1 MADEK
6 ICWMSALE
14 LTEAYAKGKISPVDA
29 LEAILERAKR
39 YNPEL
44 NAIVTPTETDARAT
58 ARKAERDI
66 KAGKK
71 VGPLSGVPITIKDLV
86 WTKGVRTTFGSK
98 LYENF
103 VPDEDAVLVERLKNA
118 GAVIIGK
125 TNVPE
130 FGLIA
135 YTDNLIFGPT
145 HNPWDKTKTS
155 GGSSGGAAAAVAA
168 GMGPIAHGNDGGGS
182 IRIPASFCGVY
193 GIKPS
198 FGRVP
203 DYPGLTMWETM
214 NSDGPITRTVSD
226 AALMLDVMS
235 GPDERDRF
243 SLPVTGE
250 HYLENV
256 GKGVAGAKVAYT
268 PNLGYAA
275 VDVDVENITRK
286 AAFAFEMLECEVTEI
301 KPDLINMENDLIT
314 SIVAKTVTT
323 NAKRFEE
330 WKKILYPYYSS
341 FLALE
346 PTLKSRDIV
355 QIEYKRE
362 ELWKKMRKIFGQY
375 DFLLTP
381 VTAVAAFEIGKSGP
395 VFPSKIAGRGV
406 GPIGWM
412 PFTYPFNFTGQPAA
426 SIPCGFTARG
436 LPIGLQVV
444 GRRYDD
450 LGVLKASRAYE
461 KRFPWQGK
469 KPPL

>member
-1 MADEK
+1 LVDDK

-14 LTEAYAKGKISPVDA
+14 LTEAYAKGKMSPVDA
-29 LEAILERAKR
+29 LEAILERVKR

-44 NAIVTPTETDARAT
+44 NAIVTPTETDARAA

-71 VGPLSGVPITIKDLV
+71 VSPLSGVPITIKDLV

-145 HNPWDKTKTS
+145 RNPWDKTKTS

-226 AALMLDVMS
+226 AALMLDVMA

-243 SLPVTGE
+243 SLPAAGE

-256 GKGVAGAKVAYT
+256 GKGVAGARVAYT

-314 SIVAKTVTT
+314 FIVAKTVTT

-346 PTLKSRDIV
+346 PSLKSRDIV
-355 QIEYKRE
+355 QIDYKRE
-362 ELWKKMRKIFGQY
+362 ELWKKMRKIFDQY

-381 VTAVAAFEIGKSGP
+381 VTAVAAFDIGQSGP

-436 LPIGLQVV
+436 LPIGLQIV

>member
-1 MADEK
+1 
-6 ICWMSALE
+6 MSALE
-14 LTEAYAKGKISPVDA
+14 LTEAYAKGKLSPVDA
-29 LEAILERAKR
+29 LEAVLERVKR
-39 YNPEL
+39 YNSEL
-44 NAIVTPTETDARAT
+44 NAIVTLTETSARAA

-66 KAGKK
+66 RAGKTL
-71 VGPLSGVPITIKDLV
+71 GPLSGIPITIMDLV

-118 GAVIIGK
+118 GAVIVGK

-135 YTDNLIFGPT
+135 YTDNLIFGST
-145 HNPWDKTKTS
+145 HNPWDKAKTA
-155 GGSSGGAAAAVAA
+155 GGSSGGAATAVAA
-168 GMGPIAHGNDGGGS
+168 GIGPIAHGNDGGGS
-182 IRIPASFCGVY
+182 IRIPANYCGVY

-203 DYPGLTMWETM
+203 NYPGLPCWETM
-214 NSDGPITRTVSD
+214 NADGPITRTVSD
-226 AALMLDVMS
+226 AALMLDVIA
-235 GPDERDRF
+235 GPDDRDRY
-243 SLPVTGE
+243 SLPATGE
-250 HYLENV
+250 HFLANV
-256 GKGVAGAKVAYT
+256 NQGISGSKMAYT

-275 VDVDVENITRK
+275 VDVEVENITRK

-314 SIVAKTVTT
+314 LIVAKTVAA
-323 NAKRFEE
+323 NAKRYEE
-330 WKKILYPYYSS
+330 WKRIVYPFYSS
-341 FLALE
+341 FFALE
-346 PTLKSRDIV
+346 PSLKSRDVV

-362 ELWKKMRKIFGQY
+362 ELWKRMRKIFEQY

-381 VTAVAAFEIGKSGP
+381 VTAVAAFDIVKDVP
-395 VFPSKIAGRGV
+395 VFPAKIAGREV

-436 LPIGLQVV
+436 LPVGLQVV
-444 GRRYDD
+444 GQRYDD

>member
-1 MADEK
+1 
-6 ICWMSALE
+6 MSALE
-14 LTEAYAKGKISPVDA
+14 LTKAYVDGKLSPVDA

-44 NAIVTPTETDARAT
+44 NAIVTPTETNARAA

-168 GMGPIAHGNDGGGS
+168 GIGPIAHGNDGGGS

-193 GIKPS
+193 GIKSS

-203 DYPGLTMWETM
+203 DYPGLPMWETM
-214 NSDGPITRTVSD
+214 NADGPITRTVSD
-226 AALMLDVMS
+226 AALVLDVIV
-235 GPDERDRF
+235 GPDERDRY
-243 SLPVTGE
+243 SLPRTGE
-250 HYLENV
+250 HFLENV
-256 GKGVAGAKVAYT
+256 DKGVPESKIAYT
-268 PNLGYAA
+268 PNLGYAS
-275 VDVDVENITRK
+275 VDVDIENIT
-286 AAFAFEMLECEVTEI
+286 
-301 KPDLINMENDLIT
+301 
-314 SIVAKTVTT
+314 
-323 NAKRFEE
+323 
-330 WKKILYPYYSS
+330 
-341 FLALE
+341 
-346 PTLKSRDIV
+346 
-355 QIEYKRE
+355 
-362 ELWKKMRKIFGQY
+362 
-375 DFLLTP
+375 
-381 VTAVAAFEIGKSGP
+381 
-395 VFPSKIAGRGV
+395 
-406 GPIGWM
+406 
-412 PFTYPFNFTGQPAA
+412 
-426 SIPCGFTARG
+426 
-436 LPIGLQVV
+436 
-444 GRRYDD
+444 
-450 LGVLKASRAYE
+450 
-461 KRFPWQGK
+461 
-469 KPPL
+469 